1 MTAAQQ
7 TPGRLWWRAPADQ
20 RFRAYYR
27 CMREVYGMTASEAL
41 AYARKV
47 FAQYPAFMNDPV
59 GTLRNSLATAQGAA
73 S

>member
-1 MTAAQQ
+1 MSAAQH
-7 TPGRLWWRAPADQ
+7 TPGRIWWRAPADQ

-47 FAQYPAFMNDPV
+47 FAHHPAFMNDPA
-59 GTLRNSLATAQGAA
+59 GTLRAALEPTAGGA